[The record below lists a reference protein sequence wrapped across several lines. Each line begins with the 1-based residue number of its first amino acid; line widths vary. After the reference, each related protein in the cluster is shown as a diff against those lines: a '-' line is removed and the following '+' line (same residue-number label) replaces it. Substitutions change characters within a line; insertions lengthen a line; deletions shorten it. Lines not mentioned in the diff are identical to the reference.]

1 MLVLFLHGPLSVSR
15 GILLMKVIRTCYNGV
30 ELGSFVG
37 LFLVF
42 TRALYELLAKRKK
55 KLLFLDQQM
64 YVLYYHE
71 LLICFTSQSFHI
83 SHQNFET
90 NRLGCY
96 YCIMGIND
104 SHHLEKF
111 LRACFSSAR

>member
-1 MLVLFLHGPLSVSR
+1 MLVLFLHGPLSVSSR
-15 GILLMKVIRTCYNGV
+15 ILLIKAIRTCYNGV

-37 LFLVF
+37 LFSIF

-55 KLLFLDQQM
+55 KLLFLDQQR
-64 YVLYYHE
+64 YVLYYH
-71 LLICFTSQSFHI
+71 I
-83 SHQNFET
+83 SDQNFET

-96 YCIMGIND
+96 YCTMGINN

-111 LRACFSSAR
+111 LRACFSFAR

>member
-15 GILLMKVIRTCYNGV
+15 NILLMKAIRTCYNGV

-37 LFLVF
+37 LFSVF
-42 TRALYELLAKRKK
+42 TGALYELLAKRKK
-55 KLLFLDQQM
+55 KLLFLDQQR
-64 YVLYYHE
+64 YVLYYH
-71 LLICFTSQSFHI
+71 I
-83 SHQNFET
+83 SHQIFET

-96 YCIMGIND
+96 YCIMVIND

>member
-15 GILLMKVIRTCYNGV
+15 RILLMKAIRTYYKGV

-55 KLLFLDQQM
+55 KLLFLDQQR
-64 YVLYYHE
+64 YVLYYHI
-71 LLICFTSQSFHI
+71 LD
-83 SHQNFET
+83 QNFET
-90 NRLGCY
+90 NRLDCY
-96 YCIMGIND
+96 YCIMASMIHTIWRSSLERVSTLLD
-104 SHHLEKF
+104 SFDSLNLSKF
-111 LRACFSSAR
+111 KL

>member
-15 GILLMKVIRTCYNGV
+15 RILLMKAIRTYYNGV
-30 ELGSFVG
+30 ELGSFVE
-37 LFLVF
+37 LFSVF
-42 TRALYELLAKRKK
+42 TKALNGLLAKRKK
-55 KLLFLDQQM
+55 KLLFLDQQR
-64 YVLYYHE
+64 YVLYY
-71 LLICFTSQSFHI
+71 HI

-96 YCIMGIND
+96 YCIVGIND

-111 LRACFSSAR
+111 LRACFNFSR